1 MNGIDETET
10 RALEM
15 TGGEALVAQLVR
27 EGVTDVFGIPGVQLD
42 WATDALRRAQ
52 DKIRYYV
59 PRHEQTTSYMADGYA
74 RTTGKVGVCMVVPGP
89 GVLNASAGLATAY
102 SCNSRVL
109 CITGQIRAH
118 GIGNTYGFLHEIP
131 DQSGVLA
138 GLTKWS
144 AQAKSVNEI
153 PTLVRAAIRELDC
166 GRPRP
171 VAIEIPPDVLAA
183 RADVAP
189 IDPPP
194 GDDGRLRP
202 DPRDVEIAAGLLD
215 GARFPVIYVGGGVL
229 AANASPE
236 LRALAEKLDAPV
248 VASENGRGGL
258 SDHHPLSLNAVG
270 GRAVFPHADVALI
283 VGSRF
288 MNMSTGA
295 VLLPPSHIKYI
306 YLNVDESAWSAPR
319 PSGATIHADA
329 KLGLAALADA
339 VRQRPA
345 KRAADVARVRAWV
358 DEQTEARIAP
368 QMAWVH
374 ALRKSSPENGVLV
387 SELTQVGYVAGVH
400 YPVYEPQ
407 TYIGH
412 GYQGTL
418 GYGFP
423 ASLGVAAGNPDRAV
437 VSITGDGGFGWAMQ
451 ELSTAARYRLN
462 VAIVVFNDGA
472 FGNVRTLQQQQF
484 GASFADEV
492 YNPRFD
498 TLAAAF
504 DVRYARVDGPQSLPS
519 VLRSALAEGGPTL
532 IEAPVG
538 PMPNPWSLIR
548 VSPPPAG
555 FKAPPNP
562 LGNPDT
568 GMEKS

>member
-1 MNGIDETET
+1 
-10 RALEM
+10 M

-27 EGVTDVFGIPGVQLD
+27 EEVTDIFGIPGVQLD
-42 WATDALRRAQ
+42 FATDALRRAQ

-102 SCNSRVL
+102 ACNSRVL
-109 CITGQIRAH
+109 CIAGQIRAH
-118 GIGNTYGFLHEIP
+118 GIGHTYGFLHEIP

-144 AQAKSVNEI
+144 ARAKSVEDI
-153 PTLVRAAIRELDC
+153 PKLVRAAMCELES

-183 RADVAP
+183 RADVTTIA
-189 IDPPP
+189 PPP
-194 GDDGRLRP
+194 TYEGRLRP
-202 DPRDVEIAAGLLD
+202 DARDIETAAALLD

-258 SDHHPLSLNAVG
+258 SDRHPLSLNAVG

-288 MNMSTGA
+288 MNMSTGS
-295 VLLPPSHIKYI
+295 VLLPPNHLKYI

-339 VRQRPA
+339 VRRRPA
-345 KRAADVARVRAWV
+345 TRAADVARVRAWV
-358 DEQTEARIAP
+358 DEQTARIAP
-368 QMAWVH
+368 QMAWVR
-374 ALRKSSPENGVLV
+374 ALRDGIPNDGVLV
-387 SELTQVGYVAGVH
+387 GELTQVGYVAGVH

-423 ASLGVAAGNPDRAV
+423 TSLGVAVGNPDRAV

-451 ELSTAARYRLN
+451 ELSTAARYGLN

-498 TLAAAF
+498 ALAAAF
-504 DVRYARVDGPQSLPS
+504 DVRYARVDAPDALPS
-519 VLRSALAEGGPTL
+519 VLKGAIAEGGPTL

-548 VSPPPAG
+548 LSSPPAG
-555 FKAPPNP
+555 FNAPPNP
-562 LGNPDT
+562 LGEPA
-568 GMEKS
+568 SA

>member
-1 MNGIDETET
+1 
-10 RALEM
+10 M

-42 WATDALRRAQ
+42 WATDALRRAR
-52 DKIRYYV
+52 DKIHYYV
-59 PRHEQTTSYMADGYA
+59 PRHEQTASYMADGYA

-102 SCNSRVL
+102 ACNSRVL
-109 CITGQIRAH
+109 CIAGQIRAH
-118 GIGNTYGFLHEIP
+118 GIGHTYGFLHEIP

-144 AQAKSVNEI
+144 RQAKSVEEI
-153 PTLVRAAIRELDC
+153 PALVRAAMCELES

-171 VAIEIPPDVLAA
+171 VAIEIPPEVLAA
-183 RADVAP
+183 RADVTP
-189 IDPPP
+189 IGPPP
-194 GDDGRLRP
+194 SQDGRLRP
-202 DPRDVEIAAGLLD
+202 DARDVVAAVALLD

-229 AANASPE
+229 AANAAPE
-236 LRALAEKLDAPV
+236 LAALAEKLDAPV

-258 SDHHPLSLNAVG
+258 SDRHPLSLNAVG

-288 MNMSTGA
+288 MNMSTGN
-295 VLLPPSHIKYI
+295 VLLPPTAGHRIKYI

-319 PSGATIHADA
+319 PFGATIHADA

-339 VRQRPA
+339 VRRRPA

-358 DEQTEARIAP
+358 AEQTARVAP
-368 QMAWVH
+368 QMAWVR
-374 ALRKSSPENGVLV
+374 ALRAGIPENGILV

-423 ASLGVAAGNPDRAV
+423 TSLGVAVGNPDRAV
-437 VSITGDGGFGWAMQ
+437 VSITGDGGFGWAMA

-492 YNPRFD
+492 YSPKFE

-504 DVRYARVDGPQSLPS
+504 DVRYALVDGPESLPS
-519 VLRSALAEGGPTL
+519 VLKRACADGGPTL

-548 VSPPPAG
+548 LSPPPAG
-555 FKAPPNP
+555 FSAPPNP
-562 LGNPDT
+562 LGNP
-568 GMEKS
+568 SASA

>member
-1 MNGIDETET
+1 V
-10 RALEM
+10 EM
-15 TGGEALVAQLVR
+15 TGGEVLVAQLVR

-42 WATDALRRAQ
+42 WATDALRRGQ

-59 PRHEQTTSYMADGYA
+59 PRHEQTTAYMADGYA

-102 SCNSRVL
+102 ACNSRVL
-109 CITGQIRAH
+109 CIAGQIRAH
-118 GIGNTYGFLHEIP
+118 GIGHTYGFLHEIP

-144 AQAKSVNEI
+144 AQAKSVEEI
-153 PTLVRAAIRELDC
+153 PALVRAAMRELAS
-166 GRPRP
+166 GWPRP
-171 VAIEIPPDVLAA
+171 VAIEIPPEVLAA
-183 RADVAP
+183 RADVTP
-189 IDPPP
+189 IDPPTS
-194 GDDGRLRP
+194 DDGRTRP
-202 DPRDVEIAAGLLD
+202 DAHAVETAAALLD

-229 AANASPE
+229 AANAAPE

-270 GRAVFPHADVALI
+270 GRAVFSHADVALI

-288 MNMSTGA
+288 MNMSTGN
-295 VLLPPSHIKYI
+295 VLLPASASDRIKYI

-329 KLGLAALADA
+329 KLGLAALTDA
-339 VRQRPA
+339 VRRRPA

-358 DEQTEARIAP
+358 AEQTARIAP

-374 ALRKSSPENGVLV
+374 ALRDGIPENGILV

-423 ASLGVAAGNPDRAV
+423 TSLGVAVGNPDRTV

-484 GASFADEV
+484 GAAFADEV
-492 YNPRFD
+492 YNPKFD
-498 TLAAAF
+498 TLAEAF
-504 DVRYARVDGPQSLPS
+504 DVRYARVDGAESLPS
-519 VLRSALAEGGPTL
+519 VLKRAFADGGPTL

-548 VSPPPAG
+548 LSPPPAG
-555 FKAPPNP
+555 FSAPPNP
-562 LGNPDT
+562 LGDRSAPA
-568 GMEKS
+568 

>member
-1 MNGIDETET
+1 
-10 RALEM
+10 M

-42 WATDALRRAQ
+42 WATDALRRAR
-52 DKIRYYV
+52 DKIHYYV
-59 PRHEQTTSYMADGYA
+59 PRHEQTASYMADGYA

-102 SCNSRVL
+102 ACNSRVL
-109 CITGQIRAH
+109 CIAGQIRAH
-118 GIGNTYGFLHEIP
+118 GIGHTYGFLHEIP

-144 AQAKSVNEI
+144 RQAKSVEEI
-153 PTLVRAAIRELDC
+153 PALVRAAMCELES

-171 VAIEIPPDVLAA
+171 VAIEIPPEVLAA
-183 RADVAP
+183 RADVTP
-189 IDPPP
+189 IGPPP
-194 GDDGRLRP
+194 SQDGRLRP
-202 DPRDVEIAAGLLD
+202 DARDVVAAVALLD
-215 GARFPVIYVGGGVL
+215 GARFPVVYVGGGVL
-229 AANASPE
+229 AANAAPE
-236 LRALAEKLDAPV
+236 LAALAEKLDAPV

-258 SDHHPLSLNAVG
+258 SDRHPLSLNAVG

-288 MNMSTGA
+288 MNMSTGN
-295 VLLPPSHIKYI
+295 VLLPPTAGHRIKYI

-319 PSGATIHADA
+319 PFGATIHADA

-339 VRQRPA
+339 VRRRPA

-358 DEQTEARIAP
+358 AEQTARVAP
-368 QMAWVH
+368 QMAWVR
-374 ALRKSSPENGVLV
+374 ALRAGIPENGILV

-423 ASLGVAAGNPDRAV
+423 TSLGVAVGNPDRAV
-437 VSITGDGGFGWAMQ
+437 VSITGDGGFGWAMA

-492 YNPRFD
+492 YSPKFE

-504 DVRYARVDGPQSLPS
+504 DVRYALVDGPESLPS
-519 VLRSALAEGGPTL
+519 VLKRACADGGPTL

-548 VSPPPAG
+548 LSPPPAG
-555 FKAPPNP
+555 FSAPPNP
-562 LGNPDT
+562 LGNP
-568 GMEKS
+568 SASA

>member
-1 MNGIDETET
+1 
-10 RALEM
+10 M

-27 EGVTDVFGIPGVQLD
+27 EGVTDIFGIPGVQLD

-52 DKIRYYV
+52 DKIKYYV

-89 GVLNASAGLATAY
+89 GVLNAAAGLATAY

-109 CITGQIRAH
+109 CVAGQIRAH
-118 GIGNTYGFLHEIP
+118 GIGHTYGFLHEIP

-144 AQAKSVNEI
+144 GHAKAVDEV
-153 PTLVRAAIRELDC
+153 PRLVRAAMREL
-166 GRPRP
+166 GSGWPRP
-171 VAIEIPPDVLAA
+171 VAIEIPPDALAGS
-183 RADVAP
+183 ADVEMIAP
-189 IDPPP
+189 DV
-194 GDDGRLRP
+194 GEGGRLAP
-202 DPRDVEIAAGLLD
+202 NARDIDAAAALLD

-229 AANASPE
+229 AANAAPE

-248 VASENGRGGL
+248 VASENGRGAL
-258 SDHHPLSLNAVG
+258 SDHHGLSLNAVG
-270 GRAVFPHADVALI
+270 GRALVPHADVMLI

-288 MNMSTGA
+288 MNMSTGN
-295 VLLPPSHIKYI
+295 VLLPPNNIKYI
-306 YLNVDESAWSAPR
+306 YLNVDDSAWSAPR
-319 PSGATIHADA
+319 PEGATIYADA

-339 VRQRPA
+339 VRRRTA

-358 DEQTEARIAP
+358 AEQTAARIAP
-368 QMAWVH
+368 QMEWVH
-374 ALRKSSPENGVLV
+374 ALREGIPENGILV

-423 ASLGVAAGNPDRAV
+423 TSLGVAVGNPDRAV

-472 FGNVRTLQQQQF
+472 FGNVRTLQKQQF
-484 GASFADEV
+484 GAAFADEV
-492 YNPRFD
+492 QNPKFD
-498 TLAAAF
+498 VLAAAF
-504 DVRYARVDGPQSLPS
+504 GVRYARVDGPSSLPA
-519 VLRSALAEGGPTL
+519 ALKRAYDEGGPTL

-548 VSPPPAG
+548 LSPPPG
-555 FKAPPNP
+555 VSTP
-562 LGNPDT
+562 L
-568 GMEKS
+568 

>member
-1 MNGIDETET
+1 
-10 RALEM
+10 M

-42 WATDALRRAQ
+42 WATDALRRVQ

-59 PRHEQTTSYMADGYA
+59 PRHEQTAAYMADGYA

-89 GVLNASAGLATAY
+89 GVLNAGAGLATAY
-102 SCNSRVL
+102 ACNSRVL
-109 CITGQIRAH
+109 CIAGQIRAH
-118 GIGNTYGFLHEIP
+118 GIGHTYGFLHEIP

-144 AQAKSVNEI
+144 GHAKSVSEI
-153 PTLVRAAIRELDC
+153 PALVRAAMRELDS

-171 VAIEIPPDVLAA
+171 VAIEIPPEVLAA
-183 RADVAP
+183 RADVAS
-189 IDPPP
+189 IDPPS
-194 GDDGRLRP
+194 DQNGRLKP
-202 DPRDVEIAAGLLD
+202 DARDIDTAAALLD

-229 AANASPE
+229 AANAAPD

-270 GRAVFPHADVALI
+270 GRAVFAHADVALI

-288 MNMSTGA
+288 MNMSTGN
-295 VLLPPSHIKYI
+295 VLLPPNGIKYV

-329 KLGLAALADA
+329 KLGLAALTDA
-339 VRQRPA
+339 VRRRPA

-358 DEQTEARIAP
+358 AEQTARIAP
-368 QMAWVH
+368 QMAWVR
-374 ALRKSSPENGVLV
+374 ALRAGIPENGVLV
-387 SELTQVGYVAGVH
+387 SELTQVGYVSGVH

-423 ASLGVAAGNPDRAV
+423 TSLGVAVGNPDRAV

-472 FGNVRTLQQQQF
+472 FGNVRTLQKQQF
-484 GASFADEV
+484 GESFADEV
-492 YNPRFD
+492 YNPKFD

-504 DVRYARVDGPQSLPS
+504 NVRYERVSEPESLPA
-519 VLRSALAEGGPTL
+519 VLKRVCAEGGPTL

-548 VSPPPAG
+548 LSQPPAAVS
-555 FKAPPNP
+555 APPNP
-562 LGNPDT
+562 LGEPSASP
-568 GMEKS
+568 E